1 MGTVKDCVISSYEQN
16 ECIGSEFVAGEDVAS
31 FIRTREKEGLEIR
44 ADLVNPDQATG
55 KQALAALVFDSDA
68 YDLL

>member
-1 MGTVKDCVISSYEQN
+1 MGMVKNYVISSYEQN

-31 FIRTREKEGLEIR
+31 FIHTREKEGLEIR
-44 ADLVNPDQATG
+44 TDFVDSDQATG
-55 KQALAALVFDSDA
+55 KQVLSALLFDSDA